1 MIYDVLNLEP
11 NVLSSE
17 LTSYNFL
24 IYGGSSL
31 GKTTLATELF
41 PKHIILGAE
50 YGFKGIPGAIGVP
63 VADYYS
69 LLQYAEQL
77 DTDEARAIYDTI
89 IIDTTS
95 RIGEMIEDYV
105 TSIYGKNT
113 VGDCKNRG
121 GAFPLI
127 NKFYNQA
134 FNRLKARGYNFVYIS
149 HVKETEVKE
158 GDTVLYVKSTPKMSD
173 RLDSM
178 ISPEVDYVLFITLDK
193 DGNRIVVTDST
204 VKNFAKRRTNLP
216 LTMPLNAELFREE
229 FVKGVNE
236 KAGGNITTEKKMTTV
251 IESKEKEVDYK
262 ELVNEIKH
270 LGEKSKELN
279 KLKEAVAIVN
289 NGLGLDDNNN
299 QRTLDMATQENLQ
312 ALLTIKS
319 QLEKLLK

>member
-11 NVLSSE
+11 NILSSE

-31 GKTTLATELF
+31 GKTTFAVELF
-41 PKHIILGAE
+41 PKHIILGVE
-50 YGFKGIPGAIGVP
+50 YGFKGIPGAVGVP

-77 DTDEARAIYDTI
+77 DTDEARAKYDTI
-89 IIDTTS
+89 IVDTTS
-95 RIGEMIEDYV
+95 RVSEICEDYV

-113 VGDCKNRG
+113 VGDCKSRG

-127 NKFYNQA
+127 NKFYNQI

-149 HVKETEVKE
+149 HVKETEVKN
-158 GDTVLYVKSTPKMSD
+158 GDEVLYVKSTPKMSERID
-173 RLDSM
+173 AM
-178 ISPEVDYVLFITLDK
+178 ISPEVDYALFLTLDK
-193 DGNRIVVTDST
+193 DGNRIIVTDST
-204 VKNFAKRRTNLP
+204 IKNFGKRRTNLP
-216 LTMPLNAELFREE
+216 LTMPLNAKLFKEE

-236 KAGGNITTEKKMTTV
+236 KANGKATEEKKLTTA
-251 IESKEKEVDYK
+251 IQSKHKDIDYK
-262 ELVNEIKH
+262 ELVLEIKA
-270 LGEKSKELN
+270 LGEKAKEVN
-279 KLKEAVAIVN
+279 KLKEAVSIVN

-312 ALLTIKS
+312 ALLTIKT
-319 QLEKLLK
+319 QLEKILK